1 MSVEERMRDLLKKAP
16 EKDTDTERNVLPKRK
31 AATESRKKR
40 VVEDSELDDSDTD
53 SHFDPHPHQES
64 SSSDAS
70 LMSDNNNELEP
81 EKPTKSSRKS

>member
-1 MSVEERMRDLLKKAP
+1 MKDLLKKAS
-16 EKDTDTERNVLPKRK
+16 EKSTDTEQNVRPNRK
-31 AATESRKKR
+31 AKTESRKKP

-53 SHFDPHPHQES
+53 SHFDPHPRQES

-81 EKPTKSSRKS
+81 KKPTKSSRKS